1 MNTDS
6 QRIKIQRWLAAGESI
21 TPYMAMRKFRCMS
34 LSQRIGEL
42 RRQRWPILTTMV
54 KRGRSRFAQY
64 SIDTSKRR
72 KS

>member
-6 QRIKIQRWLAAGESI
+6 QRIKIQRWLATGANL
-21 TPYMAMRKFRCMS
+21 TPLMALQKFGCMS

-54 KRGRSRFAQY
+54 KRGRSRFASY
-64 SIDTSKRR
+64 RIDRSK
-72 KS
+72 S

>member
-6 QRIKIQRWLAAGESI
+6 QRIKIQRWLAAGENI
-21 TPYMAMRKFRCMS
+21 TPLMALQKFGCMS

-54 KRGRSRFAQY
+54 KRGRSRFASY
-64 SIDTSKRR
+64 RIDRSK
-72 KS
+72 S